1 MLELPIRRDLALE
14 LDQGFRSAVHGAE
27 GLETCSAHDDEQE
40 HDGQECGKELRV
52 HSERQPRDE
61 PDEPRPHLAGAS
73 RSRLR
78 RSARNS
84 LGSKRTPRYCTRR
97 MPSRSISD
105 VRKVWST
112 SPRGFLLAKIP
123 YFFSTARIS
132 AGVPVRNAQ
141 PAGLAPW
148 AWA

>member
-1 MLELPIRRDLALE
+1 
-14 LDQGFRSAVHGAE
+14 DQGFCSAVDGAE
-27 GLETCSAHDDEQE
+27 GLEACGTYYDEQE
-40 HDGQECGKELRV
+40 HDGQKCRKELRV
-52 HSERQPRDE
+52 HGERQSCDE
-61 PDEPRPHLAGAS
+61 PDEPCPHRAPS

-97 MPSRSISD
+97 TPSRSISD

-112 SPRGFLLAKIP
+112 SPRGFLLAKTP
-123 YFFSTARIS
+123 YLFSTARIS